1 MRFRRRCF
9 LIRYPFGDDRWQGD
23 AAPNETEAM
32 SQTPSLAQLQPADAF
47 LRRHL
52 GPDPAEQQ
60 AMLDFLGVST
70 RAELIVQTVPPAIR
84 LNRPLE
90 LPVALDEQAALARC
104 AATPGSTSAGPA

>member
-52 GPDPAEQQ
+52 G
-60 AMLDFLGVST
+60 
-70 RAELIVQTVPPAIR
+70 
-84 LNRPLE
+84 
-90 LPVALDEQAALARC
+90 
-104 AATPGSTSAGPA
+104 